1 MPFAKTPLRKLFEE
15 RRPMEG
21 SRHTPNVAIY
31 FYHKS
36 PYSPRFGAI
45 LRVIADMGNDHSVL
59 ACLDTGNEQRAGL
72 KNRADFMD
80 LFHRGDYVEMP
91 TVKNGS
97 QWPTESQKPLLRI
110 SPVADKAAHND
121 EF

>member
-1 MPFAKTPLRKLFEE
+1 
-15 RRPMEG
+15 MEG

-45 LRVIADMGNDHSVL
+45 IRVIADMGDELSVL
-59 ACLDTGNEQRAGL
+59 ACLDTGIEQRPGFQ
-72 KNRADFMD
+72 NRADFME

-91 TVKNGS
+91 TVKSGS
-97 QWPTESQKPLLRI
+97 KWPADGQKPLLRI
-110 SPVADKAAHND
+110 TPVGDKAPHTD